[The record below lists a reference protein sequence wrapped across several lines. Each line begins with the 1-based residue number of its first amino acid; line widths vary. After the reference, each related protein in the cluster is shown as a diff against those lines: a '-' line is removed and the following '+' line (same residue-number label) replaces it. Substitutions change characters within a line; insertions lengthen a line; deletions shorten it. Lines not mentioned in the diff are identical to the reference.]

1 MEAQRVFERLLKGN
15 ERYRK
20 SERMHIDVSAGHRQM
35 LVENGQHPF
44 AAIIC
49 CSDSTV
55 IPEAIFSCGV
65 GELFV
70 IRTLGNVVGRH
81 ELAGIEYA
89 VTKLEVPL
97 VFVLGHDHCGAM
109 AAMLGQNTT
118 MGFLSSIT
126 SEIREGT
133 DDVKDPLDATRY
145 NVRHGIENIKNA
157 VKSFQGKKRKFALCG
172 GIYHQISGKV
182 EVIV

>member
-1 MEAQRVFERLLKGN
+1 MEAQRVFERLMKGN

-20 SERMHIDVSAGHRQM
+20 SERMQIDVSEGHRQM
-35 LVENGQHPF
+35 LAGNGQHPF

-70 IRTLGNVVGRH
+70 IRTFGNIVGRH
-81 ELAGIEYA
+81 ELASIEYA
-89 VTKLEVPL
+89 VTKLDVPL
-97 VFVLGHDHCGAM
+97 VFVLGHDHCGAIG
-109 AAMLGQNTT
+109 AMLEQNTT
-118 MGFLSSIT
+118 MGFLSSVT

-133 DDVKDPLDATRY
+133 GAVTDPLEATRY
-145 NVRHGIENIKNA
+145 NVRYGIEKIKKS
-157 VKSFQGKKRKFALCG
+157 VRSFQGKKRKFALCG

-182 EVIV
+182 EVVV